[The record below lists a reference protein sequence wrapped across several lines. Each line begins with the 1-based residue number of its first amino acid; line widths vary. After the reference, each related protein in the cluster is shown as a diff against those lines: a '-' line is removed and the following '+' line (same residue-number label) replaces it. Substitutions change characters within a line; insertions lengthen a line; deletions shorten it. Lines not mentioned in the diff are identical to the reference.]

1 MSTLE
6 SYLDALHQGVFQVV
20 VPKDLVTEPLEPGW
34 KRSAINVPSPETIAS
49 YRKGQY
55 HAHETVL
62 EYRVHMDRYDPE
74 KNPIMHLID
83 DAPLA
88 LMLHE
93 TMETV
98 FITGKDATRR
108 DPLQR
113 LADQHMTWKF
123 RMGLGIVLVA
133 IGVTLLLTAFY
144 GTLSFFAVTLP
155 ALVLILG
162 LIAITKG
169 ARQRNRE
176 EHADKDIIRGSIV
189 AVAGI
194 ALFIFWKLC
203 SDLAGDAALAVA
215 GIALFIFWK
224 LYLILILLVLAVWLF
239 SSAAVTLLRAFRER
253 GSLTKGFW
261 YTLGL
266 GVSSLV
272 LGILAITLPG
282 GLIRLLILLLAGIVL
297 MAGAFIV
304 LDAYGLRNA
313 ARLMEEGGVSR

>member
-6 SYLDALHQGVFQVV
+6 SFLDALHQGVFQVI
-20 VPKDLVTEPLEPGW
+20 VPKAVVTEPIEPDW
-34 KRSAINVPSPETIAS
+34 KRSAINVPSPDTIAS

-55 HAHETVL
+55 HAHETVSD
-62 EYRVHMDRYDPE
+62 YRVHMDRYDPE

-98 FITGKDATRR
+98 FVTSKDATRR

-113 LADQHMTWKF
+113 LADQHMNWKF
-123 RMGLGIVLVA
+123 RMGLGIVLLA
-133 IGVTLLLTAFY
+133 IGATLLLTAFY
-144 GTLSFFAVTLP
+144 GTISFFAVTLP

-169 ARQRNRE
+169 VQQRNRK
-176 EHADKDIIRGSIV
+176 EHANKDIIRGGIV
-189 AVAGI
+189 
-194 ALFIFWKLC
+194 
-203 SDLAGDAALAVA
+203 AVA

-239 SSAAVTLLRAFRER
+239 SSAVVTLMRAFRER
-253 GSLTKGFW
+253 AGVTKGFW

-282 GLIRLLILLLAGIVL
+282 GLVRLLIFLLAGIVL
-297 MAGAFIV
+297 MAGAFMV

-313 ARLMEEGGVSR
+313 ARLMEVGGVSR